1 MAENGN
7 FECWLFEFRANCTP
21 WRRIEDTRI
30 EACVYTIFF
39 NLGRRGRSID
49 VALIHGALNEMDAP
63 SFPSRYPS
71 PFRFPFAV
79 KEETRKEDS
88 VKAKKRLKFA
98 NITETVLPRIAFGF

>member
-1 MAENGN
+1 MLAFRISRELYTVAKGGGYEN
-7 FECWLFEFRANCTP
+7 R
-21 WRRIEDTRI
+21 
-30 EACVYTIFF
+30 ACVYTIFF

>member
-1 MAENGN
+1 M
-7 FECWLFEFRANCTP
+7 
-21 WRRIEDTRI
+21 
-30 EACVYTIFF
+30 
-39 NLGRRGRSID
+39 
-49 VALIHGALNEMDAP
+49 NEMDAL

-88 VKAKKRLKFA
+88 VKAEKRLKFA

>member
-1 MAENGN
+1 MLAFRISRELYTVAEDRGYEN
-7 FECWLFEFRANCTP
+7 R
-21 WRRIEDTRI
+21 
-30 EACVYTIFF
+30 ACVYTIFF

-88 VKAKKRLKFA
+88 VKAEKRLKFA